1 MKTVYNL
8 LDNLKDRVRANGITN
23 TATFGDIL
31 EVDLDKTTIYPLAHF
46 VLGNVTFTEHIVT
59 ASISVLC
66 LDVVDE
72 NKLKGDFDSFYGNND
87 LQDVMNTQLQVI
99 NDLDSH
105 LRRGN
110 LFKNN
115 IQVVTDT
122 IAEPMQD
129 KYENELAG
137 WSVTF
142 NIQMPNNEFSL
153 CE

>member
-1 MKTVYNL
+1 MKIVYNL
-8 LDNLKDRVRANGITN
+8 LDNLKARVRANGITN

-46 VLGNVTFTEHIVT
+46 VLGNVTFTEHIVS

-87 LQDVMNTQLQVI
+87 LQDVMNTQLQVV
-99 NDLDSH
+99 NDLQAH

-110 LFKNN
+110 LFKDN
-115 IQVVTDT
+115 IQLVTDA

-142 NIQMPNNEFSL
+142 NIQMPNNDFDI